1 MWRSVFSHFLTKSV
15 ATMIY
20 HALILICVLKAFS
33 IEHENNYIIIVAMF
47 LTILN
52 EVLKRNDKQCLKH
65 QWKFENIPRSSNW
78 EKHLQNTAGL
88 VFMRETHCLVCHEV

>member
-1 MWRSVFSHFLTKSV
+1 
-15 ATMIY
+15 
-20 HALILICVLKAFS
+20 
-33 IEHENNYIIIVAMF
+33 MF

-88 VFMRETHCLVCHEV
+88 VFMRETHSLVCHEVSVPWSLIHGLQLQKLLLYMPVSQGFVVVPTT